1 MQYDPWAGS
10 LRHPSASPRRLA
22 FSHDLGRFWCI
33 WGFSRVSRLYI
44 HRRILV
50 RTFANPGFS
59 RDSASDNGWCSSVS
73 VKKNDA
79 TSADANW
86 IERELLRFDR
96 GTDSV

>member
-1 MQYDPWAGS
+1 
-10 LRHPSASPRRLA
+10 LA
-22 FSHDLGRFWCI
+22 FPHDLGRFWCI

>member
-1 MQYDPWAGS
+1 MGGRDGEYPFLGGTT
-10 LRHPSASPRRLA
+10 PR
-22 FSHDLGRFWCI
+22 GFWCI

-79 TSADANW
+79 TSADAPEP
-86 IERELLRFDR
+86 IYTHVRDR
-96 GTDSV
+96 WGISYAQLTGDN